1 MTCSTRAVLFSKRN
15 TREPIAAHCSLAG
28 AALEKLT
35 GVMVATQR
43 PSELGGR
50 RAAHCSPAGDALD
63 KQIAFYCASAGD
75 APDSA
80 GRPTSEGPGAAPATH
95 ELAFR
100 TRAIFKF
107 VFIWFV
113 SLFRIHL
120 LFVFYSIGFY
130 NLSVVHAS
138 LRLI

>member
-1 MTCSTRAVLFSKRN
+1 LGAGGLR
-15 TREPIAAHCSLAG
+15 IALQQAMHSINRL
-28 AALEKLT
+28 L
-35 GVMVATQR
+35 
-43 PSELGGR
+43 
-50 RAAHCSPAGDALD
+50 
-63 KQIAFYCASAGD
+63 FYCASAGD

-113 SLFRIHL
+113 SLLRIHL
-120 LFVFYSIGFY
+120 LFVFYSIGF
-130 NLSVVHAS
+130 L
-138 LRLI
+138 